1 MLRERQ
7 VDLEAELRDHAD
19 KVLAQTSVLQQQ
31 EADQMKL
38 EAQVE
43 ELLHSRDQHVR
54 ALEQARTA
62 LQAAS
67 ARAEEVDIQ
76 HQRARDQIV
85 RMETDFSEI
94 RGELE
99 ARNSEI
105 DAARVR
111 MAEAEN
117 SWAKSR
123 QEADALRALT
133 TGGLG
138 ELLDTHRDL
147 RSDEDRASRGHA
159 EKVIAMEGEIS
170 SLRDMLKEASHRADN
185 AQQDVARER
194 QKLGEM
200 EVEGMTLRSQI
211 IGLRTQLSSAH
222 ADGGRLRRDLAARE
236 AHLREKSA
244 AAASADVR
252 LETLRKYLADH
263 GIVEGELNSR
273 DTGASSSRVAELEEQ
288 LANRTRLHERAERE
302 LQRVSQQK
310 RDTETRLESLSGEV
324 ERLRTSSSSSIHENG
339 DGSAEARA
347 EEAERKL
354 EEAEG
359 KLEEVE
365 TSYKGRLQQLE
376 EDYQLAVHYVKYVI
390 YVLILFISSSN
401 RDSRGTEKMM
411 RKMKDELTKQKA
423 LNSTIQSELD
433 RSSSTEPGSRI
444 RGINGRGTPSS
455 DDNHEIL
462 RNQLSDAQRQ
472 VQRLNGDNRE
482 LRLRIDT
489 LEQDLEHMRENV
501 IASQR
506 ESDERLSRIEEIEQ
520 DVERLQNSLVIAR
533 GGQDETI
540 FEQLSNENT
549 SLKRENEQL
558 SHKIGLLLEVDQP
571 TFGHGRPISGI
582 SERRLSTSSSEN
594 AMAFEHLSS
603 ELDDWQRQLAS
614 SMSTRRPIN
623 EFESSPLGHDRTRS
637 RS

>member
-1 MLRERQ
+1 MVTDSLQTAVVEQSKLASERVDEAERTRASAVQEAAFYRAKLAALEASSTVDLSRINNDRIAELESQLAVATVESADRDRKVAELSESLALQTTLLEQAEARADDASKRADMVAEAHERGMQSSNILRERQ
-7 VDLEAELRDHAD
+7 VDLEAALRDHAD

-85 RMETDFSEI
+85 RMEADFSEL

-133 TGGLG
+133 TGSLG

-170 SLRDMLKEASHRADN
+170 SLRDMLKDASRRADE

-200 EVEGMTLRSQI
+200 EIEGMTLRSQI
-211 IGLRTQLSSAH
+211 VGLRTQLSSSH

-236 AHLREKSA
+236 AQLREKA
-244 AAASADVR
+244 AAASSADTR

-273 DTGASSSRVAELEEQ
+273 DTGASSRVAELEEQ

-310 RDTETRLESLSGEV
+310 RDAETRLESLSGEV
-324 ERLRTSSSSSIHENG
+324 ERLRTSSSSSVHENG
-339 DGSAEARA
+339 DSGAEARA

-359 KLEEVE
+359 KIEEIE

-376 EDYQLAVHYVKYVI
+376 EDYQLAVHYVKYAI
-390 YVLILFISSSN
+390 P
-401 RDSRGTEKMM
+401 DSFSIFHR
-411 RKMKDELTKQKA
+411 LTMTA
-423 LNSTIQSELD
+423 GA
-433 RSSSTEPGSRI
+433 P
-444 RGINGRGTPSS
+444 
-455 DDNHEIL
+455 
-462 RNQLSDAQRQ
+462 
-472 VQRLNGDNRE
+472 
-482 LRLRIDT
+482 
-489 LEQDLEHMRENV
+489 
-501 IASQR
+501 
-506 ESDERLSRIEEIEQ
+506 
-520 DVERLQNSLVIAR
+520 
-533 GGQDETI
+533 
-540 FEQLSNENT
+540 
-549 SLKRENEQL
+549 
-558 SHKIGLLLEVDQP
+558 
-571 TFGHGRPISGI
+571 
-582 SERRLSTSSSEN
+582 RR
-594 AMAFEHLSS
+594 
-603 ELDDWQRQLAS
+603 
-614 SMSTRRPIN
+614 
-623 EFESSPLGHDRTRS
+623 
-637 RS
+637 